1 MRLDGGAP
9 RLGGSQHLLELRGLG
24 LGVECAV
31 HRRQLRAVR
40 HLERDCRALGFAVH
54 NLEYRRLGLFGGGG
68 WPHTFDDVA
77 EAVAAIEGPVVTVG
91 HSAGGHLAVWAA
103 SLRNVVATV
112 SQAGI
117 LDLREASRLGVC
129 GGQVDP
135 LLRGRA
141 DLYAQ
146 ASPIERLPLGRPA
159 LLVQGLDDQ
168 IVPPELARRYHAA
181 ATAAGDACELVE
193 LAGVG
198 HFEHI
203 DPATS
208 AWRIVAEWLQRL

>member
-1 MRLDGGAP
+1 LSAGRPTGGDPKRPTIALIHGGCWRQRYGRSLMRD
-9 RLGGSQHLLELRGLG
+9 
-24 LGVECAV
+24 
-31 HRRQLRAVR
+31 
-40 HLERDCRALGFAVH
+40 LERDCHARGFAVE
-54 NLEYRRLGLFGGGG
+54 NLEYRRLGPLRGGG

-77 EAVAAIEGPVVTVG
+77 EAVSAIDGPVATVG
-91 HSAGGHLAVWAA
+91 HSAGGQLAVWAA
-103 SLRNVVATV
+103 SLPNVVATV

-129 GGQVDP
+129 GGQVDR
-135 LLRGRA
+135 LLHGQS
-141 DLYAQ
+141 DLYEQ
-146 ASPIERLPLGRPA
+146 ASPIERLPLGRPS

-168 IVPPELARRYHAA
+168 IVPPQLARRYHAA

-203 DPATS
+203 DPATP
-208 AWRIVAEWLQRL
+208 AWRIVAEWLERL

>member
-1 MRLDGGAP
+1 LSAGKATGRDPQWPTIALIHGG
-9 RLGGSQHLLELRGLG
+9 
-24 LGVECAV
+24 CW
-31 HRRQLRAVR
+31 RRRYSRSLM
-40 HLERDCRALGFAVH
+40 HNLERDCRARGFAVH

-68 WPHTFDDVA
+68 WPNTFDDVA
-77 EAVAAIEGPVVTVG
+77 EAVAAIEGRVVTVG

-103 SLRNVVATV
+103 SLPNVVATV

-117 LDLREASRLGVC
+117 LDLRKASQLGVC
-129 GGQVDP
+129 GGQVDR
-135 LLRGRA
+135 LLCGRA

-203 DPATS
+203 DPATP

>member
-1 MRLDGGAP
+1 LSAGTAIGGDPQRPAIALIHGGCWRRRYGRSLMRD
-9 RLGGSQHLLELRGLG
+9 
-24 LGVECAV
+24 
-31 HRRQLRAVR
+31 
-40 HLERDCRALGFAVH
+40 LERDCRARGFAVH
-54 NLEYRRLGLFGGGG
+54 NLEYRRLGRFGGGG

-77 EAVAAIEGPVVTVG
+77 DAVAAIDGPVATVG

-103 SLRNVVATV
+103 SLPNVVATV

-129 GGQVDP
+129 GGQVDR
-135 LLRGRA
+135 LMRGRA
-141 DLYAQ
+141 DLYTQ
-146 ASPIERLPLGRPA
+146 ASPIERLPLSRPA

-168 IVPPELARRYHAA
+168 IVPPELARGYHAA
-181 ATAAGDACELVE
+181 ATAAGDTCELVE

-203 DPATS
+203 DPATQ
-208 AWRIVAEWLQRL
+208 AWRIVAEWLEGLSI